1 MDLDFS
7 SGLSRRVRNMSVIIP
22 PLGKVDLRGP
32 VSWAAHS
39 SWSQSRPW
47 YIVDISLKER

>member
-1 MDLDFS
+1 MVGTDDGFRLFIWFEQE
-7 SGLSRRVRNMSVIIP
+7 VMNMSVIIP
-22 PLGKVDLRGP
+22 PLSKVDLRGP

-47 YIVDISLKER
+47 YIVDV